1 MLRQPK
7 VWSGE
12 YPIFFEESVCLSEEV
27 LVDILCTLEIKPS
40 KDLCIY
46 SAEPIYASD
55 ALKKSYLMECVEDE
69 MPMDCEVPESLEE
82 LIDEFIEKV
91 SMYETPLGYWEG
103 NLLALTDEQVKS
115 LCVAVQK
122 AEDACAT
129 EKRVSDVLL

>member
-12 YPIFFEESVCLSEEV
+12 YPIFFDESVCYDEEM
-27 LVDILCTLEIKPS
+27 LVDMLCTLEIKPS
-40 KDLCIY
+40 KALPIY
-46 SAEPIYASD
+46 SAEPIYASN
-55 ALKKSYLMECVEDE
+55 ALKKYQPIREQE

-91 SMYETPLGYWEG
+91 NMYETPLSYWEG

-115 LCVAVQK
+115 LCAAVQK
-122 AEDACAT
+122 VKDACAT
-129 EKRVSDVLL
+129 EK

>member
-1 MLRQPK
+1 MLRQPE

-12 YPIFFEESVCLSEEV
+12 YPIFFDGSVCYDEEM
-27 LVDILCTLEIKPS
+27 LVDMLCTLEIKPS
-40 KDLCIY
+40 KDLPIY
-46 SAEPIYASD
+46 SAEPIYASN
-55 ALKKSYLMECVEDE
+55 ALKKDHLMECVEVE
-69 MPMDCEVPESLEE
+69 MPMYCEVPESLEE

-91 SMYETPLGYWEG
+91 NMYETLLGYWEG

-129 EKRVSDVLL
+129 EK

>member
-12 YPIFFEESVCLSEEV
+12 YPIFFDGSVCYDEEM
-27 LVDILCTLEIKPS
+27 LVDMLCTLEIKPS
-40 KDLCIY
+40 KALPIY
-46 SAEPIYASD
+46 SAEPIYASN
-55 ALKKSYLMECVEDE
+55 ALKKDHLMECVEVE
-69 MPMDCEVPESLEE
+69 MPMYCEVPESLEE

-129 EKRVSDVLL
+129 EK